1 MVMMIMRPW
10 HWKCSSSCEKQ
21 QQQQQ
26 QELGRRGSSSGG
38 RIQQHLNI
46 LRVRRAQ
53 SKLQKIS
60 RGVGGGGAGRTCKRF
75 K

>member
-1 MVMMIMRPW
+1 MVMMIIRPR
-10 HWKCSSSCEKQ
+10 HWKCSSSCGK
-21 QQQQQ
+21 QQQQ

-53 SKLQKIS
+53 SKLQKIR